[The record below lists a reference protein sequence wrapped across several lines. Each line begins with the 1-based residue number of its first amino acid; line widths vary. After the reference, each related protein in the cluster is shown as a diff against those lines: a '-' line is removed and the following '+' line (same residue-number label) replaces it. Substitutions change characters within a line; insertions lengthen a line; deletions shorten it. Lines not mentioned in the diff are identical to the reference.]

1 MIKINL
7 ALKKQASYSSDE
19 VAAKGGG
26 LSALKS
32 LGSSA
37 DSSELV
43 SILSRILLPLAL
55 CGGAFFAYNYVIDL
69 RTEEMSMEVA
79 NIDKEKIKIQ
89 EELRKIK
96 GFEVQKL
103 ELEKTSQVINAKI
116 STIEQLIRGK
126 DHTVKA
132 MIALSQS
139 LPKDVWLTEI
149 VATEKTYSIRG
160 NTVDMGLVS
169 DVMSKL
175 GTSIYY
181 KDVSLKG
188 STSDSSGRQASFE
201 LTARRE

>member
-7 ALKKQASYSSDE
+7 AKKKQASYANESS
-19 VAAKGGG
+19 AKSGT
-26 LSALKS
+26 LTSLRAL
-32 LGSSA
+32 GASA

-43 SILSRILLPLAL
+43 SILSKILLPLAL
-55 CGGAFFAYNYVIDL
+55 CGVSYFAFNYYIDIK
-69 RTEEMSMEVA
+69 TEELTVEAM

-89 EELRKIK
+89 DELKKIR
-96 GFEVQKL
+96 GFEDQKVQ
-103 ELEKTSQVINAKI
+103 LEKTSQVINAKI
-116 STIEQLIRGK
+116 NTIEQLIVGK

-132 MIALSQS
+132 MIALSQA
-139 LPKDVWLTEI
+139 LPKDLWITEI
-149 VATEKTYSIRG
+149 TATENSFVIRG
-160 NTVDMGLVS
+160 NTVDMSLVS

-188 STSDSSGRQASFE
+188 SVSDPTGRQASFE